1 MLCLEAECDLA
12 LTTEVIYLLN
22 CFVALSCTKQEMM
35 FIKTEKQC
43 VYMAYVTMSVYLSS
57 ERSGIGEF

>member
-1 MLCLEAECDLA
+1 
-12 LTTEVIYLLN
+12 
-22 CFVALSCTKQEMM
+22 MM